1 MARSHDQNFKN
12 LILDYPRAA
21 LEFFAPTEAPDVDD
35 DVRFIPARQEQLKER
50 LGASFRALDTPL
62 LVEWRDGRRDAIVF
76 ALEEESVS
84 RHFSPRH
91 LARYCLDIAD
101 LYDTNRVVPVV
112 VFLRK
117 ADRVPSSLVL
127 GTERDRYLTFKYI
140 ARKLADE
147 PVSRWWDSAN
157 VVARVNLPNM
167 RVAEGRRVAT
177 YGQAVRGLLDLEPAP
192 VLRDKYLEFID
203 IYAGLTDNQFWRY
216 QEEYPEEDSTMSGFI
231 ERARNRARDE
241 GHKKGR
247 TEGERALLERQ
258 LRHRFGVVAPGV
270 ADRLGRASED
280 ELAAWAVNVID
291 ADTLDDVFVG
301 APSDSRGLVDS

>member
-21 LEFFAPTEAPDVDD
+21 LEFFAPAEAPAADD
-35 DVRFIPARQEQLKER
+35 EVRFIPARQEQLKER

-62 LVEWRDGRRDAIVF
+62 LVEWQDGRRDAVVF

-101 LYDTNRVVPVV
+101 LYDTNRIVPVV
-112 VFLRK
+112 VFLRE
-117 ADRVPSSLVL
+117 AGRVPSSVVL
-127 GTERDRYLTFKYI
+127 GTERDSYLTFKYI
-140 ARKLADE
+140 ARKLANE
-147 PVSRWWDSAN
+147 PVSRWWDTTN

-167 RVAEGRRVAT
+167 RVAEERRAAA
-177 YGQAVRGLLDLEPAP
+177 YGQAVRGLLELETDTAK
-192 VLRDKYLEFID
+192 RDKYLEFID
-203 IYAGLTDNQFWRY
+203 IYSGLTDNQFERY
-216 QEEYPEEDSTMSGFI
+216 REEHPEEGSTMSGVI

-241 GHKKGR
+241 GR

-258 LRHRFGVVAPGV
+258 LRHRFGAVASGV
-270 ADRLGRASED
+270 ADRLGGASED

-291 ADTLDDVFVG
+291 ADTLDDVFD
-301 APSDSRGLVDS
+301 PMR